1 MRNNMQCVKE
11 QTLSPLSVK
20 HPRSISN
27 PNSSS
32 LAVSWQLH
40 VVLLHD
46 LIFVPHFVKA
56 LPLLYTVASAAAGLP
71 DGANSCS
78 FAEKVG
84 LSHT

>member
-1 MRNNMQCVKE
+1 MQCVKE

-32 LAVSWQLH
+32 LAVSWQPH

-56 LPLLYTVASAAAGLP
+56 LPLLYTVASAAAGFVGGLP
-71 DGANSCS
+71 DVANSCS

-84 LSHT
+84 VSHT